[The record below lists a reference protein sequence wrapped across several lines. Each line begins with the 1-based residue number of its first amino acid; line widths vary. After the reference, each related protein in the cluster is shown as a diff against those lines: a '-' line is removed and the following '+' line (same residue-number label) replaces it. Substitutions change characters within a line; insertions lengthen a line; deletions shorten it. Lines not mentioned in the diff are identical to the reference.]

1 MLLLL
6 LFLPFKLLNML
17 RKLLFATAALLSLNS
32 YSQCIADAGPDQHM
46 CQTFSSMDT
55 LTLGGSPMASGGQSP
70 YTYQWS
76 IDPFSL
82 GSTTFDASVFLDD
95 TTLANPKLQSSW
107 DTEMTFYLKVTDA
120 LNAVCHDTVKIT
132 ASSFASHL
140 GSMSFTINAGD
151 SVKLFDP
158 NIMSTL
164 PVDSILWRPNH
175 GLIDSNA
182 VRPWVKP
189 TRDITYY
196 CIVWDTAGCSQQGA
210 PFQFVTVNHLGNS
223 EFEESQIEV
232 YPTLLKAGESLNI
245 HLPQNLSN
253 TRVEIRDLSGRTVFT
268 ASLENEKSEFS
279 LNILPKGIY
288 VCSVNSEGKLI
299 TQQKIVL
306 Q

>member
-1 MLLLL
+1 
-6 LFLPFKLLNML
+6 ML

-32 YSQCIADAGPDQHM
+32 YSQCIANAGADQHM

-55 LTLGGSPMASGGQSP
+55 LTLGGSPTASGGQSP
-70 YTYQWS
+70 YTYAWS
-76 IDPFSL
+76 IAPFSL

-107 DTEMTFYLKVTDA
+107 DSEMTFYLKVTDA

-210 PFQFVTVNHLGNS
+210 PFQFVTVNHLSNS
-223 EFEESQIEV
+223 EFEESQIDI

-245 HLPQNLSN
+245 DLPQNLSN
-253 TRVEIRDLSGRTVFT
+253 ARVEIRDLSGGTVFT
-268 ASLENEKSEFS
+268 ASLKNEKYEFALS
-279 LNILPKGIY
+279 TLPKGIY